1 MGVLSIRE
9 FNANVSKA
17 LARVEAG
24 ETIRLTKH
32 GRPIARIEPEMKRPL
47 PEPGTPEWQAAYD
60 RMVALMNRGISLG
73 GKKPT
78 YEERT
83 E

>member
-1 MGVLSIRE
+1 MGVLTIRE

-32 GRPIARIEPEMKRPL
+32 GRPIARIEPEKRTR

-60 RMVALMNRGISLG
+60 RMIALMDKGINLG
-73 GKKPT
+73 GQKIT
-78 YEERT
+78 YEDRT